1 MEEAKK
7 NGGKIVK
14 ISFVIDDDE
23 NILFNDSKDSQRPKQ
38 RQENKK
44 KAQF

>member
-1 MEEAKK
+1 LRVHVYRK
-7 NGGKIVK
+7 NVL
-14 ISFVIDDDE
+14 DDDE

-38 RQENKK
+38 ARKQEK